1 MARSEVDLGRG
12 LSAIVRDPDSDDAA
26 AAYQVLAETVQWW
39 RLLAQNPG
47 SRIVG
52 GKLTEDPRAA
62 ERAYYAAKGM
72 GDGGLHRD
80 D

>member
-12 LSAIVRDPDSDDAA
+12 LAAIVRDPESDEAE

-52 GKLTEDPRAA
+52 GKQTDDPEAA
-62 ERAYYAAKGM
+62 ARAYYAAKGVR
-72 GDGGLHRD
+72 DGGLHRD

>member
-12 LSAIVRDPDSDDAA
+12 LSAIVRDPDSDDAE